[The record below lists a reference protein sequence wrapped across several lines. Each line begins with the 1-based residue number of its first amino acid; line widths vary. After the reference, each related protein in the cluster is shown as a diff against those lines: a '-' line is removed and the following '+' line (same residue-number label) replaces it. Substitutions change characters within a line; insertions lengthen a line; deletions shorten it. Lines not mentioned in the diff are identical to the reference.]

1 MPAPSVASFTTAYA
15 VYNSGDVTINKPSG
29 TASGDLLVAYFLTF
43 TEAGYG
49 TPTHEPPT
57 GWTLVSQRTSDV
69 YYSGAVI
76 GAVYYKV
83 AGGSEPA
90 TYTWGNALSAR
101 TFGNVVMLRITGADT
116 TTPIDA
122 SANTNTPAPASNYNF
137 PSVTTT
143 GADRLILLFGGLT
156 DTPSGSD
163 WPLAAPSGF
172 TVQGYVNDTT
182 NGIQFGSASKAQAAS
197 GATGAFTVPF
207 NDLQSLAQGF
217 TIAVNPVSAAS
228 YTAAGTTAAAATVAG
243 SAGTL
248 KAGAGT
254 TAAAA
259 TVAGSVGTLKA
270 GAGSAAG
277 VATTAGAANKLAAN
291 SAAAGTSAGSASA
304 SGSVIISDAVEA
316 MASSAG
322 YATGSVGKVILPLT
336 SEAFDHDSFY
346 DFGFD
351 TGLPDFVQEAEVE
364 YIVLDVSAEEL
375 AVHIAPLD
383 TELEAHVKVTGT

>member
-156 DTPSGSD
+156 GTPSGSD

-207 NDLQSLAQGF
+207 NDRQSLAQGF

-228 YTAAGTTAAAATVAG
+228 YTA
-243 SAGTL
+243 
-248 KAGAGT
+248 AGT